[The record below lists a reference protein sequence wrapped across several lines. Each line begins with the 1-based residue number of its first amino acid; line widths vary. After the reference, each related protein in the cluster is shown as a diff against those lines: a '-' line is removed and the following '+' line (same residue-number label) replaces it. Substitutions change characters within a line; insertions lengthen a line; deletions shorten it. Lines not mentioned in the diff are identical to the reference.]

1 MELSMRA
8 DSVEVSWNP
17 VKNKWLLRI
26 RMGEEV
32 IRRYLDAPKDA
43 QEETLKT
50 VVQKT
55 LQDEGY
61 GPDPQELK
69 IRG

>member
-8 DSVEVSWNP
+8 DSVEISWDP

-32 IRRYLDAPKDA
+32 IRRYCELPKNA
-43 QEETLKT
+43 EEETLKT
-50 VVQKT
+50 VAQKT

-61 GPDPQELK
+61 EPDPKELR
-69 IRG
+69 IRR

>member
-1 MELSMRA
+1 MRA
-8 DSVEVSWNP
+8 DSAEVSWDP

-26 RMGEEV
+26 RIGEEV
-32 IRRYLDAPKDA
+32 IRRYLDARKDA

-50 VVQKT
+50 VIQKT

-61 GPDPQELK
+61 EPDPKELK
-69 IRG
+69 IRS